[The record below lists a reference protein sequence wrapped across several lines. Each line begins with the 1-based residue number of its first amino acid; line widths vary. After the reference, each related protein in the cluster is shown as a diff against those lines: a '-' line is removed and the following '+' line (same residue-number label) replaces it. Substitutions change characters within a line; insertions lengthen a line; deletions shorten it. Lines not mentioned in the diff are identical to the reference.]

1 MLESICEGVPMIC
14 SSFWGDQPLDARYMS
29 EVSRVGVYLENGL
42 QREEIASVIRRIM
55 VDEEWKEIRERAR
68 VLKQKAD
75 VSVTKG
81 GSSNESV
88 NTLIDYI
95 SSL

>member
-1 MLESICEGVPMIC
+1 MLQG
-14 SSFWGDQPLDARYMS
+14 
-29 EVSRVGVYLENGL
+29 
-42 QREEIASVIRRIM
+42 EEIASAIRRLM
-55 VDEEWKEIRERAR
+55 VDEDGKEIRERAR

-88 NTLIDYI
+88 KTLIDYI